1 MDLTNKKLINEQEL
15 KYFIVWTKHDA
26 NKAWNEIEAQG
37 PQLALKTLK
46 DGAFKIFT

>member
-15 KYFIVWTKHDA
+15 KYFIVWTRHDA
-26 NKAWNEIEAQG
+26 TTWNDIEIQG
-37 PQLALKTLK
+37 PWFALKTLK